1 MRRHH
6 TMITTDWVVM
16 KPTTQVIDLFTPEQ
30 FSTTGH
36 QFPLFTCA
44 YKMSGYT
51 FQMRSSKY
59 ILWQDDNGWRGYLEG
74 YPEYE
79 VQGESFEELQV
90 KLWQLHQ
97 ELSGQ
102 HQESELIQDQDRYQ
116 QSDPKESARSHSQT
130 PTLPRPISRAQS
142 KRRARVEEL
151 MFAMIS
157 NR

>member
-1 MRRHH
+1 
-6 TMITTDWVVM
+6 
-16 KPTTQVIDLFTPEQ
+16 
-30 FSTTGH
+30 
-36 QFPLFTCA
+36 
-44 YKMSGYT
+44 MSGYT
-51 FQMRSSKY
+51 FSMRSSKY

-97 ELSGQ
+97 ELTGQ
-102 HQESELIQDQDRYQ
+102 QQESELLDEQKHPHQDQFTEHH
-116 QSDPKESARSHSQT
+116 QSFLHT
-130 PTLPRPISRAQS
+130 PTLPRPMTRAQS

>member
-1 MRRHH
+1 
-6 TMITTDWVVM
+6 
-16 KPTTQVIDLFTPEQ
+16 
-30 FSTTGH
+30 
-36 QFPLFTCA
+36 
-44 YKMSGYT
+44 MSGYT

-97 ELSGQ
+97 ELTGQ
-102 HQESELIQDQDRYQ
+102 HQESELVQDQGPYR
-116 QSDPKESARSHSQT
+116 QSDTEEHARSHSHT
-130 PTLPRPISRAQS
+130 PTLPRPMSRARS

>member
-1 MRRHH
+1 
-6 TMITTDWVVM
+6 MITIDWVVM
-16 KPTTQVIDLFTPEQ
+16 KPTTQAIDLFIPEQ
-30 FSTTGH
+30 FSTTGN

-97 ELSGQ
+97 ELTGQ
-102 HQESELIQDQDRYQ
+102 HQESELVQDQGPYQ
-116 QSDPKESARSHSQT
+116 QSDTKESHQSHGHAHSHT
-130 PTLPRPISRAQS
+130 PTLPCPMSRAQS

>member
-1 MRRHH
+1 
-6 TMITTDWVVM
+6 MILSRWFFWPALQSHPPCRM
-16 KPTTQVIDLFTPEQ
+16 L
-30 FSTTGH
+30 S
-36 QFPLFTCA
+36 LFTCA
-44 YKMSGYT
+44 YEMSGYT

-74 YPEYE
+74 HPEYE

-97 ELSGQ
+97 ELTGQ
-102 HQESELIQDQDRYQ
+102 HHESELNQDQDHYQ
-116 QSDPKESARSHSQT
+116 PSDPQGPHRAHSHT
-130 PTLPRPISRAQS
+130 PTLPRPMSRAQS

>member
-1 MRRHH
+1 
-6 TMITTDWVVM
+6 
-16 KPTTQVIDLFTPEQ
+16 
-30 FSTTGH
+30 
-36 QFPLFTCA
+36 
-44 YKMSGYT
+44 MSGYT

-59 ILWQDDNGWRGYLEG
+59 ILWQDDNGWRGYLQSH
-74 YPEYE
+74 PEYE

-102 HQESELIQDQDRYQ
+102 HQEPELNQNQDPYQ
-116 QSDPKESARSHSQT
+116 PSDPREIQRSHSHIHSHT
-130 PTLPRPISRAQS
+130 PTLPRPMSLAQN

-151 MFAMIS
+151 MFAIIS

>member
-1 MRRHH
+1 
-6 TMITTDWVVM
+6 
-16 KPTTQVIDLFTPEQ
+16 
-30 FSTTGH
+30 
-36 QFPLFTCA
+36 
-44 YKMSGYT
+44 MSGYT

-79 VQGESFEELQV
+79 VPGESFEELQV

-97 ELSGQ
+97 ELTGR
-102 HQESELIQDQDRYQ
+102 HQESEFIQDQDHYQ
-116 QSDPKESARSHSQT
+116 QSDPKEPARPHRQT
-130 PTLPRPISRAQS
+130 PTLPRPMSRAQS

>member
-1 MRRHH
+1 
-6 TMITTDWVVM
+6 
-16 KPTTQVIDLFTPEQ
+16 
-30 FSTTGH
+30 
-36 QFPLFTCA
+36 
-44 YKMSGYT
+44 MSGYT
-51 FQMRSSKY
+51 FSMRSSKY
-59 ILWQDDNGWRGYLEG
+59 ILWQDDNGWRGYLQG

-97 ELSGQ
+97 ELTGR
-102 HQESELIQDQDRYQ
+102 HQEPDLSQEQDQYQ
-116 QSDPKESARSHSQT
+116 QSDPKEHHRLHHHT
-130 PTLPRPISRAQS
+130 PTLPRPLSLAQS

>member
-1 MRRHH
+1 MN
-6 TMITTDWVVM
+6 ISCW
-16 KPTTQVIDLFTPEQ
+16 
-30 FSTTGH
+30 FSLGKH
-36 QFPLFTCA
+36 QSWLPSSPFSLFTCA

-79 VQGESFEELQV
+79 VQSESFEELQV

-97 ELSGQ
+97 ELTSQ
-102 HQESELIQDQDRYQ
+102 QQELEPIQDQDHYQ
-116 QSDPKESARSHSQT
+116 QSDQKEHHRPHSHT
-130 PTLPRPISRAQS
+130 PTLPRPMSRAQS